1 MSDAPPD
8 SSDPDAAPKE
18 AEASPSASED
28 PSDASDPS
36 DDSPAEFTQDPDLVV
51 TEKSDRAPVGKPT
64 VEPVAEAKADLE
76 DLKRQIYELNDQNSQ
91 ISDLARRLKAEMANM
106 RRRMDLDTANLRA
119 RLVEQICGDFLPV
132 LDDLQRAAVE
142 AARSGDDAP
151 EAKSGES
158 GKAPPAPAA
167 GEALRAGVRLV
178 ARRFEESLAKQG
190 FVEIEA
196 LGRPFDPRHH
206 EAVHRLPATGGQE
219 DGEIVEV
226 YRRGYFL
233 GDRVVRPATVVVAY
247 HPDPATAP
255 PAPAPTDAEPA
266 PDETEPETKA
276 GGEEEPSSG

>member
-8 SSDPDAAPKE
+8 SSDPDAAPKKE
-18 AEASPSASED
+18 AEASPNASE
-28 PSDASDPS
+28 DASDPS
-36 DDSPAEFTQDPDLVV
+36 DDGAAAFTQDPDLVV
-51 TEKSDRAPVGKPT
+51 AGEADRAPVGKPT

-255 PAPAPTDAEPA
+255 PGPAPTDAEPA
-266 PDETEPETKA
+266 PDETEAETET
-276 GGEEEPSSG
+276 GGEEEPSAG